1 MCTQKD
7 NMMGKGRQM
16 TVRGIVAYFRG
27 KELGTGVFVEAVL
40 SRQKECDWLYWWG
53 VAWKLQEKGCTMGKG
68 SVKGCR
74 RVYVYW

>member
-1 MCTQKD
+1 MYLWKPCYQ
-7 NMMGKGRQM
+7 GRRS
-16 TVRGIVAYFRG
+16 VIGCIG
-27 KELGTGVFVEAVL
+27 E
-40 SRQKECDWLYWWG
+40 G